1 MSFPESNTGA
11 REPKRILQVGDPELR
26 RKAKPVDPADIASEE
41 IQSIIDDLV
50 CTMRAANGAGLAAT
64 QIGVALQICVIEV
77 NDNPRYPYKPQIPLT
92 ILVNPRWT
100 NLTDELFLNNEGCL
114 SVPGLRGDVER
125 FTEIR
130 VQALDR
136 HATEMEFTVAGLSA
150 GTYQHE
156 CDHLD
161 GVVFIDR
168 LTDRTSLSTWEN
180 FEHFRREEYLG
191 RVADLVGRYGS

>member
-1 MSFPESNTGA
+1 
-11 REPKRILQVGDPELR
+11 
-26 RKAKPVDPADIASEE
+26 VDPADIASEE
-41 IQSIIDDLV
+41 IQSIIDDLI

-77 NDNPRYPYKPQIPLT
+77 GDNPRYPYKPQIPLT
-92 ILVNPRWT
+92 VLVNPRWT
-100 NLTDELFLNNEGCL
+100 NVTDELFVNNEGCL
-114 SVPGLRGDVER
+114 SVPGMRGDVER

-130 VQALDR
+130 VHALDR
-136 HATEMEFTVAGLSA
+136 DAKAMDFTVVGLSA

-161 GVVFIDR
+161 GVLFVDR
-168 LTDRTSLSTWEN
+168 LTDRTTLSTWEN
-180 FEHFRREEYLG
+180 FEAFRREEYLG